1 MRAVI
6 AATAVAL
13 VVFAVVATAGI
24 EDTLLHGVEVGEV
37 HVSVSAELPGLSR
50 DLLQSRVE
58 SQLREAGIH
67 VTPGAPARLFVDTKI
82 LANSGCFATVDS
94 SLVEEARLVR
104 NGRRVPAQSWHRGA
118 LIAGQDDAE
127 CAESIPVA
135 VERTV
140 HDFVEM
146 YTAMNPSAD

>member
-1 MRAVI
+1 MRTVI

-13 VVFAVVATAGI
+13 VVFAGGATAGI
-24 EDTLLHGVEVGEV
+24 EDTILHGVEVGEV
-37 HVSVSAELPGLSR
+37 HVSLSAELLGLSK

-58 SQLREAGIH
+58 SQLREAGIR
-67 VTPGAPARLFVDTKI
+67 VIPGAPARLFVDTKI
-82 LANSGCFATVDS
+82 LADSGCFATVDS
-94 SLVEEARLVR
+94 FLVEEARLVR
-104 NGRRVPAQSWHRGA
+104 NGRRLPAQSWHSGA
-118 LIAGQDDAE
+118 LIAGHDEAE

-146 YTAMNPSAD
+146 YTAMNPSAN